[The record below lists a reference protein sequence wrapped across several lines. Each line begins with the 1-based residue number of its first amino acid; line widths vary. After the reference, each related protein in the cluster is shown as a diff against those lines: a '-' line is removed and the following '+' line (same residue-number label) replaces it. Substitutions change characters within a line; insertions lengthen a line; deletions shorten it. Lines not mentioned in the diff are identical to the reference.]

1 MATLYP
7 KEIFASIRE
16 NRSLAIMANFT
27 RATIANEDI
36 PLAVYDKKFSRLTFT
51 GIDSEHQCSV
61 SANIPVSL
69 VAGMLAASD
78 YAYRLHM
85 DALYTKKEEAPES
98 PAYTV
103 RIASGTLKGRTP
115 AEVLLEEANGKD
127 LLNSQY
133 KWLAEN
139 AAKYPKNKVQMEAIA
154 EAAKLFKDGKLN
166 KDSVQHS
173 QVVNL
178 YNADVRPLLRKP
190 REDGTCPVYGIS
202 IDWHIG
208 EKTPVVV
215 TVKSFYAPVIQ
226 DEKGRINVQVTKMDK
241 TTYTQV
247 IKNLDTNE
255 WCNAVR
261 CIETAMLQFEVAN
274 ARACIDDAEGAAM
287 AAAQNYKKENA

>member
-7 KEIFASIRE
+7 KEVFASIRE

-69 VAGMLAASD
+69 IAGVFAASD
-78 YAYRLHM
+78 YAYKLHM
-85 DALYTKKEEAPES
+85 DSLYSKKEEVAES

-103 RIASGTLKGRTP
+103 KITSGVLKGRTP
-115 AEVLLEEANGKD
+115 AEVLIEDANGKE
-127 LLNSQY
+127 LLNTQY
-133 KWLAEN
+133 KWLASNVE
-139 AAKYPKNKVQMEAIA
+139 KYPKNKIQMDAIT
-154 EAAKLFKDGKLN
+154 EAAKLLKDGKLN
-166 KDSVQHS
+166 KDSVQYS
-173 QVVNL
+173 QIINL
-178 YNADVRPLLRKP
+178 YNAEVRPLLRKP
-190 REDGTCPVYGIS
+190 REDGMCPVYGIK
-202 IDWHIG
+202 IDWRVG

-215 TVKSFYAPVIQ
+215 TIKSFYAPVIQ

-241 TTYTQV
+241 TSYIQV
-247 IKNLDTNE
+247 VKNLDTNE

-261 CIETAMLQFEVAN
+261 CIKTAMLQFEVAN
-274 ARACIDDAEGAAM
+274 ARACIEDAEGAAL
-287 AAAQNYKKENA
+287 AAAQNYKKDNA